1 MAKRSGKTIQSDD
14 KKKKSKP
21 DKPGKA
27 ISDLSPAAAK
37 APTPEAV
44 SGPIAI
50 TIDGRTNQFDV
61 ENPVL
66 PSWIEE
72 GSLKSG
78 NYPYDKKLDEE
89 KYLKELETLQIE
101 LVKLQEWQTA
111 TKARVVV
118 VFEGRDA
125 AGKGGTINAMRENM
139 NPRTARNVALPKPS
153 DTERGQWYFQR
164 YAAQMPTAGEFVTFD
179 RSWYNRAGVEPVM
192 GFCSKEQYE
201 EFLEEAPNFEKML
214 VSDGI
219 HLFKIWLDIGQTM
232 QLKRFHER
240 RHSALRNWKFSP
252 MDVAGISKWG
262 DYSLKRDVMFKRT
275 HTKTA
280 PWTIIRSNDKRR
292 ARLEAIRL
300 VLSAIDY
307 TGKDSGA
314 IGKADPKII
323 GQDVKLASQ

>member
-1 MAKRSGKTIQSDD
+1 MAKKTGKTNQSDD
-14 KKKKSKP
+14 KKKNKS
-21 DKPGKA
+21 GKA
-27 ISDLSPAAAK
+27 LNAASQSK
-37 APTPEAV
+37 APAEKSASPSANN
-44 SGPIAI
+44 GPIAI
-50 TIDGRTNQFDV
+50 SINGKTNQFDI

-72 GSLKSG
+72 NALESG
-78 NYPYDKKLDEE
+78 NYPYEKKLDEE
-89 KYLKELETLQIE
+89 KYLKELEILQIE

-111 TKARVVV
+111 TKACVVV

-179 RSWYNRAGVEPVM
+179 RSWYNRAGVEPIM
-192 GFCSKEQYE
+192 GFCTPKQYE

-219 HLFKIWLDIGQTM
+219 HLFKIWLDIGQAM

-240 RHSALRNWKFSP
+240 RHSPMRYWKFSP
-252 MDVAGISKWG
+252 MDVAGISKWS
-262 DYSLKRDVMFKRT
+262 DYSAKRDVMFKRT
-275 HTKTA
+275 HTKAA

-300 VLSAIDY
+300 VLTAIDY
-307 TGKDSGA
+307 TGKDSNL
-314 IGKADPKII
+314 IGKADPKIV
-323 GQDVKLASQ
+323 GQDTKLAGQ

>member
-1 MAKRSGKTIQSDD
+1 MTKKAGKTIQSDD
-14 KKKKSKP
+14 KKKKTKTQKAKKDVVSSSAPAVQPASK
-21 DKPGKA
+21 D
-27 ISDLSPAAAK
+27 AAN
-37 APTPEAV
+37 APVPV
-44 SGPIAI
+44 SIG
-50 TIDGRTNQFDV
+50 GQVLHFDI

-66 PSWIEE
+66 PSWIDENA
-72 GSLKSG
+72 LASG
-78 NYPYDKKLDEE
+78 GFPYDKKLDEK
-89 KYLKELETLQIE
+89 KYLEELELLQIE
-101 LVKLQEWQTA
+101 LVKLQEWQA
-111 TKARVVV
+111 QTKARVVV

-139 NPRTARNVALPKPS
+139 NPRSARNVALPKPN

-192 GFCSKEQYE
+192 GFCTPAQYE

-219 HLFKIWLDIGQTM
+219 FLFKIWLDIGREM

-240 RHSALRNWKFSP
+240 KHSVLRHWKFSP
-252 MDVAGISKWG
+252 MDVAGISKWN
-262 DYSLKRDVMFKRT
+262 DYSAKRDVMFKRT
-275 HTKTA
+275 HSKAA

-300 VLSAIDY
+300 VLDAIDY
-307 TGKDSGA
+307 AHKDPSV

-323 GQDVKLASQ
+323 GQDPKLASK